1 MFHTSVI
8 ELSLS
13 ALRKNLRFLRGITG
27 SYPRFTSVIKGNAY
41 GHGISVFLPLAE
53 QCGVRSFAVFSAD
66 EALQAIRARTE
77 GSHVMIMGAI
87 DNDQIG
93 WAIEN
98 DVSFYVF
105 EPDRLRAAAQ
115 VAKGVGRPARIHLE
129 VETGLNRTGFDAS
142 ELRGSLELIRSHAPC
157 VVVEGVCTHLAGA
170 ESIGN
175 YLRIIQQLQAFHDL
189 RASLAQQD
197 VPLGLAHA
205 ACSAAIFAYPASI
218 LDMVRVGI
226 AHYGFWPSLETRMHY
241 LLQHVRD
248 PHARVT
254 DPLRR
259 VMEWKSRIM
268 SLKPV
273 KPGEFVGYGTS
284 YLTSRPQRIAT
295 VPVGYFHGFARN
307 LSNLGHV
314 LLHGRRANVVGA
326 VNMNMMMIDVSD
338 FPHAQKGDEVVI
350 IGRQKRAHISVAS
363 FSDMTRF
370 LNYEVLVRLPS
381 EIPRRVVA

>member
-1 MFHTSVI
+1 M
-8 ELSLS
+8 
-13 ALRKNLRFLRGITG
+13 TG
-27 SYPRFTSVIKGNAY
+27 SYARFTSVIKGNAY
-41 GHGISVFLPLAE
+41 GHGIAAFLPLAE

-77 GSHVMIMGAI
+77 NSHVIIMGAI

-105 EPDRLRAAAQ
+105 EPDRLRAAVQA
-115 VAKGVGRPARIHLE
+115 AKGIRRPARIHLE
-129 VETGLNRTGFDAS
+129 VETGLNRTGFDNT
-142 ELRGSLELIRSHAPC
+142 ELQDAVALIRDHQPY

-175 YLRIIQQLQAFHDL
+175 YLRIIQQLQAFQAH
-189 RASLAQQD
+189 RATLAEQG
-197 VPLGLAHA
+197 LSTGLAHA
-205 ACSAAIFAYPASI
+205 ACSAAIFAYPSSI

-259 VMEWKSRIM
+259 VMEWKSRVM
-268 SLKPV
+268 SVKPV

-338 FPHAQKGDEVVI
+338 FPLAKKGDEVVI

-381 EIPRRVVA
+381 EIPRVVVA